1 MKLLRWIYPSIV
13 GILLGSVQTGLY
25 FQLSF
30 TLSSSFT
37 TFLMVT
43 VCWLLGSA
51 IGVSI
56 AKQVRASVNVFLV
69 LALFAYLSC
78 ILLLTTAPF
87 NTDLWP
93 IYACSIILTGL
104 YPGVFFV
111 RLNVFYSARELFF
124 KENNGFIVGLICGTI
139 LFLLAG
145 RGTLLVMPIVFTG
158 IIAVCTIPII
168 AGDRLS
174 PIGNSWG
181 R

>member
-13 GILLGSVQTGLY
+13 GILLGSLQTGLY

-69 LALFAYLSC
+69 LALSAYLSC

-104 YPGVFFV
+104 YPGIFFV
-111 RLNVFYSARELFF
+111 RLNDFYSARELFF
-124 KENNGFIVGLICGTI
+124 KENNGFIAGLICGTI
-139 LFLLAG
+139 LFLLKG
-145 RGTLLVMPIVFTG
+145 RGALLVIPIVFTG
-158 IIAVCTIPII
+158 IIAVCRIPII
-168 AGDRLS
+168 ADGYLTSIDKS
-174 PIGNSWG
+174 GG
-181 R
+181 G